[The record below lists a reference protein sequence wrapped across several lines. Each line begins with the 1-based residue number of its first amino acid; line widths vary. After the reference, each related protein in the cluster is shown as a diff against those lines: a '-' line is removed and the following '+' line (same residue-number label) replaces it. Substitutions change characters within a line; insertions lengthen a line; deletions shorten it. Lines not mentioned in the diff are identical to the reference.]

1 MKTGF
6 APLIVCIGGTPRPDP
21 ITARAVRTAL
31 AAAAEGQGPRTIFRR
46 RLAREAPALHFRIA

>member
-1 MKTGF
+1 MTTDF
-6 APLIVCIGGTPRPDP
+6 ASLAVSIGGTPRPDP

-46 RLAREAPALHFRIA
+46 RLAREAPALHSRIA